1 MIFRTD
7 KNMEKLLGYMVSHT
21 QAFDDLKAQL
31 SGFEAR
37 LRAIEGNRNQHP
49 QSSDPRTPTKQFE
62 YQLNEIELDEKPDR
76 AAILGDHRTAPH
88 KLLLIWPT
96 VKPLL
101 SESGIDFNDG
111 YVMEAEDRGML
122 RLYTAGEA
130 ADEPDG
136 TQSGMLSDAMKD
148 EPSPEAQHVPTP
160 TNDGV
165 WSSAAFCG
173 PPDDRRMD
181 FSASPGGRRP
191 SGDLDLDVDTI
202 NALCDSYLENI
213 HVMHPV
219 LNERRLRRMVDAFS
233 RRYGTNQ
240 PRGAYATPGVMSDL
254 DQRPIK
260 RQRSNGSAA
269 ISVMTMAEAD
279 MRRESREAI
288 EHSPGNAIVLL
299 VLALG
304 KICLHKS
311 PLPGFVPDSKLQTN
325 TVIAHSAGVRG
336 SGDVNTSFNM
346 SSPGSAI
353 MRSAHM
359 SPQSPLATPHNQPIS
374 PADYGARN
382 SVPTTNGVASS
393 RFGKNIDVV
402 PGLSYYAK
410 ATEIIGEQADGN
422 DLIHAQIFLL
432 AGLFKGQLAR
442 VKESMSWIQMA
453 GRALLSLLDR
463 YKLYNHH
470 YWNQHRLPSENIDPN
485 PQATAQA
492 RIKDSRHILIVIA
505 AWTCLQLETD
515 ILAEMKFPPSGIQEK
530 EPLLLFPIKDPQ
542 HEHEIETLQGTGGWD
557 RQDSILMYYIAQL
570 FLRRRLNLAHAEIYG
585 PDMYGKPLAHVQ
597 AMLLSHQDVLEQWRE
612 TLRPD
617 MKWDD
622 NDPPASG
629 ILDARLRGK
638 YYGAKYVFNRPFL
651 DYALHIMPHVVRNK
665 SSIEDIAKDAY
676 GNRRD
681 KADIHIFK
689 AIQQMGDSAIWQAAK
704 RCIDAAM
711 QSTVA
716 FDGIDGRLIVT
727 NIHGTSHA

>member
-1 MIFRTD
+1 
-7 KNMEKLLGYMVSHT
+7 
-21 QAFDDLKAQL
+21 
-31 SGFEAR
+31 
-37 LRAIEGNRNQHP
+37 
-49 QSSDPRTPTKQFE
+49 
-62 YQLNEIELDEKPDR
+62 
-76 AAILGDHRTAPH
+76 
-88 KLLLIWPT
+88 
-96 VKPLL
+96 
-101 SESGIDFNDG
+101 
-111 YVMEAEDRGML
+111 MEAEDRGML

-136 TQSGMLSDAMKD
+136 TQSGVLSEAMKS
-148 EPSPEAQHVPTP
+148 ESSPEAQHVPTP

-191 SGDLDLDVDTI
+191 SGDLDFDVNTI
-202 NALCDSYLENI
+202 HALCESYLENI
-213 HVMHPV
+213 HVMHPI
-219 LNERRLRRMVDAFS
+219 LNARRLRKMVDAFG

-240 PRGAYATPGVMSDL
+240 PRGEYATPGVMSDL
-254 DQRPIK
+254 DQRPVK
-260 RQRSNGSAA
+260 RQRSNGSTA
-269 ISVMTMAEAD
+269 ISVMTVADAD
-279 MRRESREAI
+279 MRRESVEAI
-288 EHSPGNAIVLL
+288 EHSPGNAVVLL

-304 KICLHKS
+304 KICLHKA

-325 TVIAHSAGVRG
+325 TVVAHSAGVRG
-336 SGDVNTSFNM
+336 AGEVNTSFNM
-346 SSPGSAI
+346 SSPGSSI

-374 PADYGARN
+374 PVDYSYRHDARN
-382 SVPTTNGVASS
+382 SAPTTNGVASG
-393 RFGKNIDVV
+393 RFGKNIDAV

-463 YKLYNHH
+463 YKLYNQH
-470 YWNQHRLPSENIDPN
+470 YWKQHRLDSEVTDPN

-530 EPLLLFPIKDPQ
+530 EPLMLFPIKDPQ

-557 RQDSILMYYIAQL
+557 RHDSILMYYIAQL
-570 FLRRRLNLAHAEIYG
+570 FLRRRLNMAHAEIYG
-585 PDMYGKPLAHVQ
+585 PDMYGKPLTHVQ
-597 AMLLSHQDVLEQWRE
+597 EMLLGQQDILENWRE
-612 TLRPD
+612 KLPVD

-622 NDPPASG
+622 NDPPAST

-651 DYALHIMPHVVRNK
+651 DYALHIMPYVGRDK
-665 SSIEDIAKDAY
+665 STIEDVARDAY
-676 GNRRD
+676 GSPRD

-711 QSTVA
+711 LSTVA

>member
-1 MIFRTD
+1 
-7 KNMEKLLGYMVSHT
+7 MEKLLTYMESHA
-21 QAFDDLKAQL
+21 QGLEELKAQF

-37 LRAIEGNRNQHP
+37 LRVIEENRNQQYQNSAP
-49 QSSDPRTPTKQFE
+49 GVQAKPIDF
-62 YQLNEIELDEKPDR
+62 QLNEMDVDEKPDR

-136 TQSGMLSDAMKD
+136 TQGGMLSEAMKS
-148 EPSPEAQHVPTP
+148 EPSPEEQNAPTP
-160 TNDGV
+160 TQDGV
-165 WSSAAFCG
+165 WSSAAYCG

-191 SGDLDLDVDTI
+191 TGGLDLDVNTI
-202 NALCDSYLENI
+202 HLLCESYLENI
-213 HVMHPV
+213 HVMHPI

-233 RRYGTNQ
+233 RRYGTSQ
-240 PRGAYATPGVMSDL
+240 SRGAYATPGATNDL
-254 DQRPIK
+254 DQRPMK
-260 RQRSNGSAA
+260 RQRSNGSTA
-269 ISVMTMAEAD
+269 ISVIPTAEAD
-279 MRRESREAI
+279 LRREPVEAI
-288 EHSPGNAIVLL
+288 EHSPGNAVVLL

-304 KICLHKS
+304 KICLHKA
-311 PLPGFVPDSKLQTN
+311 PLPGFVPGSKLQTN

-336 SGDVNTSFNM
+336 TGDVNTSFSM

-359 SPQSPLATPHNQPIS
+359 SPQSPLATPHNQPVS
-374 PADYGARN
+374 PVDHGYRHDARH
-382 SVPTTNGVASS
+382 SAPMTNGAASS
-393 RFGKNIDVV
+393 RFGKNIDVI

-463 YKLYNHH
+463 YKLYNHR
-470 YWNQHRLPSENIDPN
+470 YWKENGADSKVPDPN

-557 RQDSILMYYIAQL
+557 SHDSILMYYISQL

-585 PDMYGKPLAHVQ
+585 PDMYGKPLSHVQ
-597 AMLLSHQDVLEQWRE
+597 EMLVGQQDILETWRA
-612 TLRPD
+612 TLPVD
-617 MKWDD
+617 MRWDD
-622 NDPPASG
+622 NDKPASR

-651 DYALHIMPHVVRNK
+651 DYALHIMPHVRDNL
-665 SSIEDIAKDAY
+665 SIEDVAKDAY
-676 GNRRD
+676 GSPRD

-711 QSTVA
+711 LSTVA
-716 FDGIDGRLIVT
+716 FDGLDGRPIVT